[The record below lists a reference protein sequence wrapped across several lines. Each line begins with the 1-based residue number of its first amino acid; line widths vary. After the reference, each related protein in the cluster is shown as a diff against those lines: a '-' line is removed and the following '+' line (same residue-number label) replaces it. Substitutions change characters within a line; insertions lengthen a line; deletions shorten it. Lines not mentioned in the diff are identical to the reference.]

1 MKGSSGRISGPHS
14 QCGMSWKSPGRADSQ
29 RLPQQCWRGIK
40 TSGKWPYSHLQEL
53 VNTHGKGELSSSFIK
68 LTSLSLEGYLHGSRF
83 DLQSPLA
90 VLADKSPTPC
100 SAFPTFELDKQG
112 AIEYLAC
119 CWWRRGA
126 RHSDPNPCSHQSLG
140 VSWGSTFTIGFL
152 KSVHR
157 VSEWGAQR

>member
-1 MKGSSGRISGPHS
+1 MKGSSGRISGHHS
-14 QCGMSWKSPGRADSQ
+14 QCRMSWKSPSRVDSQ

-68 LTSLSLEGYLHGSRF
+68 LTSLSLEDYLHGSRF

-100 SAFPTFELDKQG
+100 SAFPTFELDKQEQLSTLPAAG
-112 AIEYLAC
+112 GEEEPGTQIL
-119 CWWRRGA
+119 
-126 RHSDPNPCSHQSLG
+126 NPVHTRVWEFPG
-140 VSWGSTFTIGFL
+140 VL
-152 KSVHR
+152 HLP
-157 VSEWGAQR
+157 